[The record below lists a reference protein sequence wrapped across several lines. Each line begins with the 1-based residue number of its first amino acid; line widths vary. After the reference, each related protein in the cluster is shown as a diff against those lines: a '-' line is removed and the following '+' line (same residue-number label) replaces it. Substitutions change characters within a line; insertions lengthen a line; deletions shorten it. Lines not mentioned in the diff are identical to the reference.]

1 VTGFASAFVAGAP
14 HTLDSFSVTV
24 ESAMESL
31 EIRYPVHDLICSR
44 WSPVAFSPKPV
55 EPGKLRS
62 LFEAARWAPSS
73 FNEQPWRFIVATRDS
88 NAEFER
94 LLNCLIPGNIEWAQ
108 NAPVLVFSIA
118 KSHFTR
124 DGTPNRHA
132 FHDVG
137 LAVGNLILQATAL
150 GLSVH
155 QMAGFDAERARQT
168 FGLPDGYEPVGGIA
182 LGYAAGVETLPERL
196 RKRQQSPRI
205 RKPLEEIIFGC
216 GWGQVSSLV
225 GINAE
230 ASPEDD
236 LCPRTVGGTD
246 VPEPSG
252 RQID

>member
-1 VTGFASAFVAGAP
+1 
-14 HTLDSFSVTV
+14 
-24 ESAMESL
+24 MESL
-31 EIRYPVHDLICSR
+31 EIRYPVHDLIWTR
-44 WSPVAFSPKPV
+44 WSPVSFSPKPV

-88 NAEFER
+88 KAEFER
-94 LLNCLIPGNIEWAQ
+94 LLNCLVPSNIEWAQ
-108 NAPVLVFSIA
+108 NVPVLMFSIA
-118 KSHFTR
+118 KLYFTR
-124 DGTPNRHA
+124 DGRPNRHA

-155 QMAGFDAERARQT
+155 QMAGFDAERAQQT
-168 FGLPDGYEPVGGIA
+168 FEVPEGYEPVGGIA
-182 LGYAAGVETLPERL
+182 LGYAAGVETLTERL

-216 GWGQVSSLV
+216 GWGQVSMLV
-225 GINAE
+225 GNHAE

-236 LCPRTVGGTD
+236 LCPPQVGRTN
-246 VPEPSG
+246 VPEASEK
-252 RQID
+252 QVD